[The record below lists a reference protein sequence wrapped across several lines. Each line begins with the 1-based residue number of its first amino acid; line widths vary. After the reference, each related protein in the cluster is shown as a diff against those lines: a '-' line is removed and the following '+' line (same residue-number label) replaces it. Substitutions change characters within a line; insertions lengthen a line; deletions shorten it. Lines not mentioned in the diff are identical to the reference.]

1 MAFISTYS
9 GQKFN
14 PLETDLD
21 LIIQDIKFGDIAMS
35 LSRIPRFNGATKYF
49 YSVAQHSVMVCD
61 LVPDELKWTAL
72 GHDFAEAYLGD
83 IVSPLKALIPQYKEI
98 EHRVEMALAK
108 KFGFRT
114 DDEAKAIIKKAD
126 LIALATEKRDLM
138 PNSVEAWEYLVG
150 VDPLPDRIRPK
161 APEMAYKQ
169 LVSRFSLLSCRNILA
184 S

>member
-1 MAFISTYS
+1 MYISTYS

-21 LIIQDIKFGDIAMS
+21 KIICEIRFDDIAMS
-35 LSRIPRFNGATKYF
+35 LSRIARFNGATKVF
-49 YSVAQHSVMVCD
+49 YSVAQHSVMVSD

-98 EHRVEMALAK
+98 EARVEAALAR

-114 DDEAKAIIKKAD
+114 DAEAKAIIKRAD
-126 LIALATEKRDLM
+126 LVALATEKRDLM
-138 PNSVEAWEYLVG
+138 PHSTEAWDLLTGIE
-150 VDPLPDRIRPK
+150 PLSAQIRAK
-161 APEMAYKQ
+161 DSTAAHRQ
-169 LVSRFSLLSCRNILA
+169 LVSRFALLSCKQRLA

>member
-1 MAFISTYS
+1 MYISTYS
-9 GQKFN
+9 GQRFN

-21 LIIQDIKFGDIAMS
+21 KIICDIDFRDIAVS
-35 LSRIPRFNGATKYF
+35 LSRIPRFNGATKDF

-61 LVPDELKWTAL
+61 LVPDELKWSAL

-98 EHRVEMALAK
+98 EARVEAALAK

-114 DDEAKAIIKKAD
+114 DSEAKAIIKRAD

-138 PNSVEAWEYLVG
+138 PHSTEAWELLTG
-150 VDPLPDRIRPK
+150 VEPLEQRIRDKDP
-161 APEMAYKQ
+161 AAAYKQ
-169 LVSRFSLLSCRNILA
+169 LVARFALLSCRQRLA

>member
-1 MAFISTYS
+1 MHISTFT
-9 GQKFN
+9 GQRFN
-14 PLETDLD
+14 PLETDID
-21 LIIQDIKFGDIAMS
+21 KIIVDIDFRDIAIA
-35 LSRIPRFNGATKYF
+35 LSRIPRFNGATTEF

-61 LVPDELKWTAL
+61 LVPSELKWTAL

-98 EHRVEMALAK
+98 EARVEAALAK

-114 DDEAKAIIKKAD
+114 DPEAKAIIKRAD

-138 PNSVEAWEYLVG
+138 PNSCEAWVILDG
-150 VDPLPDRIRPK
+150 VEPLPERIRPK
-161 APEMAYKQ
+161 DSRVAYKQ
-169 LVSRFSLLSCRNILA
+169 LVARFALLQCRYQLA